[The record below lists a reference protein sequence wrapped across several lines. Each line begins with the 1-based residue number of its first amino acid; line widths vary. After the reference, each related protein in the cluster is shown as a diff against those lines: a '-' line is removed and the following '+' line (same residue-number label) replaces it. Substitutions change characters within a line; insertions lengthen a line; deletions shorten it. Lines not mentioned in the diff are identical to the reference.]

1 LVCGYYTKYL
11 RFYAQKGAKTALQGE
26 KAKPKTLRLFA
37 EIKLCPAAFARSKN
51 APKGLPAYYPKNFK
65 NARATLFRLFD
76 PNEFS
81 GIISAAFSLGK
92 NDISDIPVD
101 HRRPRE
107 YP

>member
-1 LVCGYYTKYL
+1 MHKK
-11 RFYAQKGAKTALQGE
+11 AQKRHYKE
-26 KAKPKTLRLFA
+26 KKRSLKTLRLLG
-37 EIKLCPAAFARSKN
+37 EIKLYPAASAGSKN

-65 NARATLFRLFD
+65 NEGATLFRLFY
-76 PNEFS
+76 PNKFI
-81 GIISAAFSLGK
+81 GIISAAFSFGQ